1 MNRFILSQLFGGL
14 SAFAMILSSWQIK
27 KKKIYFFLTLDN
39 IFCFIQYI
47 LLQAYTGAFSNII
60 GLIRLLL
67 FNFKGRNKFFKT
79 KWPLIIVLLLYS
91 IIGFIT
97 YQGVSSLFPT
107 VASILYAVALY
118 QDKEKIIRIST
129 SIMLFCWLIY
139 NLFVHAYIGAIT
151 EGVMFL
157 SSILAIIKIDVLKR
171 LPHQRETIVDKLKR
185 KYYQGKVKEL
195 IKVNFVDDYDILME
209 IFESEDNVLSVM
221 SRLEEYDRDKQ
232 ILIKIL
238 LNINKSIKIDNK
250 T

>member
-1 MNRFILSQLFGGL
+1 MNRFVLSQILGGL
-14 SAFAMILSSWQIK
+14 SALSMVLSSWQIK

-39 IFCFIQYI
+39 IFCFTQYM
-47 LLQAYTGAFSNII
+47 LLKAYTGAFTNVI

-79 KWPLIIVLLLYS
+79 IWPLIIVIILYAA
-91 IIGFIT
+91 IGVIT
-97 YQGVSSLFPT
+97 YTDISSLFPT
-107 VASILYAVALY
+107 VASILYAFALY
-118 QDKEKIIRIST
+118 QDKEKIIRIAT
-129 SIMLFCWLIY
+129 SIMLFCWLLY
-139 NLFVHAYIGAIT
+139 NLFVHAYVGAIT
-151 EGVMFL
+151 EGVMFI
-157 SSILAIIKIDVLKR
+157 SSLLAILKIDILKR
-171 LPHQRETIVDKLKR
+171 YPHHKESIIDKLK
-185 KYYQGKVKEL
+185 KNYYHNKVRQL
-195 IKVNFVDDYDILME
+195 IKVNFVDDYDILMD